1 MKQISSFFLK
11 KLISTSNQRIIVPFY
26 HKVSDERNTFSDH
39 LYSPRKILDFNNDLA
54 VLCKFYTPISM
65 TEFIDVS
72 LTKVKSKQNYFHLTF
87 DDGLSNF
94 YKVVAPIL
102 LKNKI
107 PATVFINSD
116 FVDNKALF
124 YRYKASL
131 LFQVYEKSSQKEKSK
146 FHEFFNQKKEI
157 KEKLFKINY
166 NNKEDLDRLANFVNY
181 NFKEYL
187 AIEKPY
193 LTTTQIKELIDMG
206 FTIGAHSKS
215 HPLYA
220 DISFQ
225 EQIDQ
230 TKECADWLKKRFNLD
245 YSVFSFPFTDLN
257 VSKEF
262 FLKLARESVLDVSF
276 GTAGIKNDAFNT
288 NFHRLF
294 FEIGNQ
300 NAKSY
305 LIKEYIKY
313 FLKAPFNKNMMPRN

>member
-1 MKQISSFFLK
+1 MNFIFESLLK
-11 KLISTSNQRIIVPFY
+11 KLIIASKQRVIVPFY
-26 HKVSDERNTFSDH
+26 HKVSDEESTFEKY
-39 LYSPRKILDFNNDLA
+39 LYSSRKVLDFKKDIA
-54 VLCKFYTPISM
+54 VLSNYYSPISM
-65 TEFIDVS
+65 QEFIEIS
-72 LTKVKSKQNYFHLTF
+72 KSTIKLNQNYFHLTF

-102 LKNKI
+102 LEKKI

-131 LFQVYEKSSQKEKSK
+131 LFQVYEKSSQKEKRK

-157 KEKLFKINY
+157 KEKLFKVNY
-166 NNKEDLDRLANFVNY
+166 NNKEDLDRLANLINY
-181 NFKEYL
+181 NFEEYL
-187 AIEKPY
+187 EVEKPY
-193 LTTTQIKELIDMG
+193 LTTTQIQELIDMG

-230 TKECADWLKKRFNLD
+230 TKECADWLEKRFNLD
-245 YSVFSFPFTDLN
+245 YCVFSFPFTDLN

-262 FLKLARESVLDVSF
+262 FLKLARERVLDVSF
-276 GTAGIKNDAFNT
+276 GSAGIKNDAFKT

-294 FEIGNQ
+294 FEIGDE

-305 LIKEYIKY
+305 LIKEYVKY
-313 FLKAPFNKNMMPRN
+313 FLKAPFNKNTMPRN